1 MKSLRTLF
9 VLLATVLLVADCINE
24 PWGEQP
30 MPEPAEGQ
38 VRLPISIRI
47 PEPLSTKAL
56 GETPSNE
63 NLHLYVAVFDGS
75 SDALLEIKE
84 AETGTP
90 VSSSGKTVYPFQVEI
105 SSSTH
110 GTLRIIQLVAAATSL
125 DDRFTALNIGDNETT
140 FAEKLRVSDGVD
152 AYWGRLELD
161 HIQNDTETINALT
174 EISMIRNFAK
184 VTVRNAD
191 TEHFEL
197 VGFKVFNHAKSGM
210 AVPVNVNKKPHY
222 VNLRN
227 PNKPE
232 GTEVKDAKGND
243 IKIPVKWN
251 TTGNTPVLDADGCYV
266 YDYDHFANYA
276 SLPTTGGA
284 YTNMT
289 GTQKYLG
296 YIPAS
301 VEWVRYSDEYN
312 MTDAG
317 GSEVVYSRFSL
328 SADYIYESTYY
339 GNEDFPFIILA
350 GRYRENSS
358 AAWGDVT
365 FYKADFV
372 NESNEYYHILR
383 NFQYDLSIT
392 NVKGNGCI
400 NIYEAVQSIAMNNFE
415 GSTQAQAL
423 TNIADGKYQMYISRT
438 SVLNTYGTEVVLYLK
453 NMEENNGV
461 YETNRNDLI
470 HQGTLADPVG
480 GTVITNVTIA
490 GSDETTGEWAGWRK
504 ATITVYDPDKLN
516 AGDVR
521 TQKVSFTNAYSGY
534 EGFTRT
540 CEIRIREPLPARV
553 KCEAYVP
560 AVKNSGMYIDIII
573 PAGIRQDVFP
583 LTFYISV
590 DGNTLYPDASGETN
604 PLLPV
609 IVDSVND
616 TYFFERTIDWDEY
629 YNTTTDSDGME
640 TFRSYFKTAV
650 DASATTVH
658 LSWDMDKNPY
668 FTGTYDGVTVNVDD
682 FVNDRKAGRITFEY
696 EYMQLQ
702 LNGAQ
707 GANSKTYTATS
718 NSGAPISY
726 YSADE
731 SIAYVDRTTGQV
743 TAVGVGT
750 TYIYAT
756 CPAKDEYT
764 AVTGDAARYTV
775 NVTQLDLIDLDLHWT
790 GNPSTYV
797 QAGEIVSTQATASA
811 SHGDVFITY
820 HADPIEG
827 DVVVTMPYSSY
838 PAYVA
843 YVNSGTGIFRVTAT
857 ATVTGVT
864 GYADTQQTIWYDVHV
879 FSGTPQNGSVYHE
892 ESFLDSERG
901 LGLYSITDVS
911 GNAITP
917 NVNLDHE
924 NVWFLYTKANDPSI
938 VYGAAASGYK
948 SSPATCYVTNACL
961 VSKPIDVYSANNVM
975 VTFQHAGNYFTS
987 GDSNLMSNY
996 CKVEYRF
1003 CSDMDDTAAGFQA
1016 TAWYEG
1022 TIDNYPP
1029 GYNWKYYEAHVPI
1042 DFSKDDP
1049 SQYGESIQQKILQIR
1064 FHYTSDTSIAGTWE
1078 IKNVKV
1084 VEQ

>member
-1 MKSLRTLF
+1 MKSLRALF

-24 PWGEQP
+24 PWSEQP

-63 NLHLYVAVFDGS
+63 NLHLYLAVFDGN

-90 VSSSGKTVYPFQVEI
+90 VSSGDKTVYPFQVEI
-105 SSSTH
+105 NSSTH

-174 EISMIRNFAK
+174 EIPLIRNFAK
-184 VTVRNAD
+184 VTVHNAD
-191 TEHFEL
+191 TDHFEL
-197 VGFKVFNHAKSGM
+197 VGFKVFNHAQSGM

-232 GTEVKDAKGND
+232 GTEVKDPKGNN
-243 IKIPVKWN
+243 IQIPVKWN
-251 TTGNTPVLDADGCYV
+251 TTSNTPILDADGFYV
-266 YDYDHFANYA
+266 YDYDHFAVYA

-289 GTQKYLG
+289 ETQKYWG

-301 VEWVRYSDEYN
+301 VEWVSYSDEYN
-312 MTDAG
+312 MTDTG
-317 GSEVVYSRFSL
+317 GDEVVYGRFSAG
-328 SADYIYESTYY
+328 ADYIYESTYY
-339 GNEDFPFIILA
+339 GNDDFPFIILA
-350 GRYRENSS
+350 GHYRSNPSS
-358 AAWGDVT
+358 AWGPLS

-383 NFQYDLSIT
+383 NFQYDLTIT
-392 NVKGNGCI
+392 NVKGDGCV
-400 NIYEAVQSIAMNNFE
+400 NIYEAVQTIAMNNFE

-423 TNIADGKYQMYISRT
+423 TNIADGQYMMFISRT
-438 SVLNTYGTEVVLYLK
+438 SALNTYGTEVVLYLK
-453 NMEENNGV
+453 NLKDTNNDGV
-461 YETNRNDLI
+461 YDEPHNEYI
-470 HQGTLADPVG
+470 HVVTPLNDPVG
-480 GTVITNVTIA
+480 GAVVKGTASSPNIVL
-490 GSDETTGEWAGWRK
+490 SDGTGDWDGWKK
-504 ATITVYDPDKLN
+504 ATITVEDPDRLN
-516 AGDVR
+516 AGEVR
-521 TQKVSFTNAYSGY
+521 TQKVSFSNAFSGY

-573 PAGIRQDVFP
+573 PAGIRKDVFP
-583 LTFYISV
+583 LTFYLSV

-604 PLLPV
+604 PMLPV
-609 IVDSVND
+609 IVDSAND

-629 YNTTTDSDGME
+629 YNATTDTDGME
-640 TFRSYFKTAV
+640 TFRSWFKTAV

-658 LSWDMDKNPY
+658 LSWDMDLNPY
-668 FTGTYDGVTVNVDD
+668 FTGTYDGETINVDN
-682 FVNDRKAGRITFEY
+682 FVNDRKTGQITFEY
-696 EYMQLQ
+696 SNMQLQ
-702 LNGAQ
+702 VGD
-707 GANSKTYTATS
+707 SKTYVGTS
-718 NSGAPISY
+718 NSGATISY
-726 YSADE
+726 FSADE
-731 SIAYVDRTTGQV
+731 SVARVDRVTGQV
-743 TAVGVGT
+743 TAVGTGT

-756 CPAKDEYT
+756 CPAFDEYT

-775 NVTQLDLIDLDLHWT
+775 NVTNKNLIDLKLYWA
-790 GNPSTYV
+790 GNPSTYIRADESFGTTAV
-797 QAGEIVSTQATASA
+797 CEAQPSSASVTITYSYESIEGSVTVDSFSSATGEGHISSSSGDGVIRVKATATASA
-811 SHGDVFITY
+811 S
-820 HADPIEG
+820 
-827 DVVVTMPYSSY
+827 S
-838 PAYVA
+838 
-843 YVNSGTGIFRVTAT
+843 
-857 ATVTGVT
+857 
-864 GYADTQQTIWYDVHV
+864 GYADTRQTIWYDVHV
-879 FSGTPQNGSVYHE
+879 FSGSSQRGWIYHE

-901 LGLYSITDVS
+901 LGLYTVTDAS
-911 GNAITP
+911 GNAISP
-917 NVNLDHE
+917 NTNLDHE
-924 NVWFLYTKANDPSI
+924 NVWFLYTKAGDASI

-948 SSPATCYVTNACL
+948 STSSGGTCYATNACL
-961 VSKPIDVYSANNVM
+961 VGKPIDMYSSSQAM
-975 VTFQHAGNYFTS
+975 ITFLHAGNYFTS
-987 GDSNLMSNY
+987 GSTNLMSNY

-1003 CSDMDDTAAGFQA
+1003 CNDMDDSASGFAA
-1016 TAWYEG
+1016 TAWQEG

-1029 GYNWKYYEAHVPI
+1029 GYNWKYFEAHVPI
-1042 DFSKDDP
+1042 DYSYDT
-1049 SQYGESIQQKILQIR
+1049 YGFRILQLR

-1078 IKNVKV
+1078 IKNLKV
-1084 VEQ
+1084 VER